1 MAGFRD
7 RAAFPVVLWGVAQAM
22 RAAALAFPAFR
33 AKIAERD
40 ALVSIE
46 TRDAGVGRWYRF
58 SRGRISSGA
67 GPADRADVRLLFKD
81 SETGL
86 RLLTPPMRHF
96 DYINAIKMFKLDI
109 VGEDEATRWFTEV
122 ASLMMSAHW
131 SFGEKLS
138 NGETRYVNDT
148 NGGPVFVYVKDA
160 KIVRMTP
167 IEFESEEAAKGR
179 WSISARGKTF
189 TPPPQTSISSHGLS
203 NKSTVYS
210 KDRLLYPMKRVDFDP
225 NGARNPQNRGVSGY
239 ERISWDEALDIVASE
254 IRRMKTQHGNGA
266 ILSSHSSHHTWGNL
280 GYYLCS
286 LFRFNNA
293 IG

>member
-67 GPADRADVRLLFKD
+67 GPAYRADVRLLFKD

-225 NGARNPQNRGVSGY
+225 NGARNPQNRG
-239 ERISWDEALDIVASE
+239 
-254 IRRMKTQHGNGA
+254 
-266 ILSSHSSHHTWGNL
+266 
-280 GYYLCS
+280 
-286 LFRFNNA
+286 
-293 IG
+293 